1 MKKLIISA
9 VAFIVVMAVIIY
21 SSFITQDAEA
31 LNEVGSNI
39 NLYAVIAAFAIVAIS
54 FGVVLKYVNQMQ
66 NDTATG
72 EDSGHEWDGIRE
84 FKNDIPKGW
93 AIMYIALIVWFIYY
107 LLVAFPVGTYS
118 QLGEYN
124 DEVNAHKE
132 KFEKEHA
139 NLNKEQLTEMGE
151 SVFSVN
157 CAPCHGFVGDGQ
169 GGLAADLNKRTLTK
183 SYVKHIATNGSNQL
197 GFGFMS
203 GKDGLFNANTNKM
216 ISDKEIDAVATYV
229 SNGFK
234 GKEGA
239 DVFAGTCSGCHGTGE
254 GIPFAGPSLKAY
266 NIELVTDILLNGS
279 KKGEIGKM
287 PAFKGR
293 LTNTQIKA
301 VATYVETLAN

>member
-9 VAFIVVMAVIIY
+9 VAFILILATVIY
-21 SSFITQDAEA
+21 SSFISKDAEA

-39 NLYAVIAAFAIVAIS
+39 NLYAVIAALSIVTIAL
-54 FGVVLKYVNQMQ
+54 GVVLKYVNQMQ
-66 NDTATG
+66 NDVASG

-84 FKNDIPKGW
+84 FKNEIPKGW
-93 AIMYIALIVWFIYY
+93 AIMYIALIVWTLYY
-107 LLVAFPVGTYS
+107 FLIGFPLASYS

-124 DEVNAHKE
+124 DEVKAHKE

-157 CAPCHGFVGDGQ
+157 CAPCHGYVGDGQ
-169 GGLAADLNKRTLTK
+169 SGLAEDLTKRVLTK
-183 SYVKHIATNGSNQL
+183 SYVKHVATHGSNQL
-197 GFGFMS
+197 GFGYMS

-216 ISDKEIDAVATYV
+216 ISDAEIDAVATYV

-234 GKEGA
+234 GSVGA
-239 DVFAGTCSGCHGTGE
+239 DVFAGTCSGCHASGE
-254 GIPFAGPSLKAY
+254 GIPYAGPSLKSY
-266 NIELVTDILLNGS
+266 NTELVVDILSKGS
-279 KKGEIGKM
+279 KKGNIGTM

-293 LTNTQIKA
+293 LTDTQIKA
-301 VATYVETLAN
+301 VATYVETLAK